1 VLSVLAVGPVIV
13 QILIAVAS
21 TDVNARP
28 GARPESDEERR
39 RRAEFV
45 TLRRTKDRELRRRL
59 IEANL
64 PLAWFVAR
72 RFVKRGEPP
81 EDLRQVAMVALILAV
96 DRYDPDRGPG
106 FAAYA
111 TPTIAGELKRY
122 LRDNSWR
129 WHVPRP
135 LSELSVV
142 LVQLVDRLS
151 QARGRSPTIGEL
163 ADHSGASR
171 DEVAEALTYSNLYE
185 PLHHTDDGGRV
196 ELSLEERL
204 GADDSPVD
212 RVDMRSSA
220 EPLLRQLPRWERTL
234 LYLRFFQGLTQH
246 EIAERMG
253 VSQMHVSRLLA
264 RTLGGLRAKL
274 QDRGRGA

>member
-1 VLSVLAVGPVIV
+1 MA
-13 QILIAVAS
+13 AVAS
-21 TDVNARP
+21 TDGSAAAR
-28 GARPESDEERR
+28 RDTEEERR
-39 RRAEFV
+39 QRAEFV
-45 TLRRTKDRELRRRL
+45 TLRQTQDRELRRSV

-96 DRYDPDRGPG
+96 DRYDPGRGPG

-111 TPTIAGELKRY
+111 IPTIAGELKRY
-122 LRDNSWR
+122 LRDTTWR

-142 LVQLVDRLS
+142 LGQLVDRLS

-163 ADHSGASR
+163 ADQSGASP

-185 PLHHTDDGGRV
+185 PLHTTDDGSRV
-196 ELSLEERL
+196 EVSLEERL
-204 GADDSPVD
+204 GEDSPVE
-212 RVDMRSSA
+212 RVDMRWSA
-220 EPLLRQLPRWERTL
+220 EPLLRQLPRMERTL

-246 EIAERMG
+246 QIAQRMG
-253 VSQMHVSRLLA
+253 VSQMQVSRLLA
-264 RTLGGLRAKL
+264 RTLAGLRAQL
-274 QDRGRGA
+274 EGRGPDA